1 MCLLPLFWLS
11 FIFTTSTVYHHLEAA
26 IFALTASFCAQLFT
40 KLLHPLLLTVWVF
53 IRQPVVLVA
62 VDIIARVPS
71 VALLLSRVT
80 IDILTLV
87 GIAHLELISRPHAG
101 TASVGWSE
109 RG

>member
-1 MCLLPLFWLS
+1 M
-11 FIFTTSTVYHHLEAA
+11 
-26 IFALTASFCAQLFT
+26 
-40 KLLHPLLLTVWVF
+40 
-53 IRQPVVLVA
+53 VLVA